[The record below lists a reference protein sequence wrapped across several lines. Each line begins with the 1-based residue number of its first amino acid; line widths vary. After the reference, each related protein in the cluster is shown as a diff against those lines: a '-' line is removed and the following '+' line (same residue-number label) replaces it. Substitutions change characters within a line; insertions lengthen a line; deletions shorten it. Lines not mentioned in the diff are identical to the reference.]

1 MGKKVFLRKQSFIG
15 HLRKNIEVV
24 MQSFGENN
32 RHRRD
37 VERSRDKKRVQNKM
51 QTNKNQANENPHQ
64 HDQSVVD

>member
-1 MGKKVFLRKQSFIG
+1 MGKKVFLRKQSFNG

-51 QTNKNQANENPHQ
+51 QTNKQKPSKQ
-64 HDQSVVD
+64 KPTLT